1 MRQLKGSKK
10 LSRKEKQELRQEND
24 KIQEQVKRIVLP
36 TLGGIAVLIVI
47 YVLYVSRSIWNYRQ
61 GIDKE
66 SGSNQGLA
74 KMHFILE

>member
-36 TLGGIAVLIVI
+36 TLAGIALLIVT
-47 YVLYVSRSIWNYRQ
+47 YVLYQSRSG
-61 GIDKE
+61 GI
-66 SGSNQGLA
+66 
-74 KMHFILE
+74 

>member
-36 TLGGIAVLIVI
+36 TLGGIALLIVI
-47 YVLYVSRSIWNYRQ
+47 YVLYVSRSI
-61 GIDKE
+61 
-66 SGSNQGLA
+66 
-74 KMHFILE
+74 